1 MIAFWS
7 AFVVSAITAYPVYR
21 ILLAL
26 KSRQSVSQ
34 YAPEGHQIKQGTPTM
49 GGIII
54 VLGMLTGIAVAW
66 VTTMD
71 SLRRFP
77 TSELVG
83 RVEAVFPVSIIL
95 VVGFALIGFVDDFVV
110 PRLYAG
116 KRGLGWKQKIIL
128 QVVVAAWATIT
139 LVPSRPGPAILCAF
153 LVLFCANAFNF
164 LDGLDALAGSV
175 LIALCAGLILLGTT
189 WSPQAP
195 FLPLVMIAATIPF
208 LALNA
213 PPAKLFMGDVG
224 SLPIGALLGLVF
236 SQMLGVTEGPMP
248 TGPLSVLAS
257 ESTRSNWLAA
267 ILIGFLLIAELVP
280 VPLQIFWVKVFKRKL
295 FIYTPIHHGFEKK
308 GWPESRVV
316 WCFFLAQIVLG
327 ALAYTVT
334 HLPVGWR

>member
-1 MIAFWS
+1 MIVFWS

-26 KSRQSVSQ
+26 KSRQAISQ

-54 VLGMLTGIAVAW
+54 VLGMLTGIVVAW
-66 VTTMD
+66 MTTAD
-71 SLRRFP
+71 SVKAFP
-77 TSELVG
+77 PALLPVPVWT
-83 RVEAVFPVSIIL
+83 VFPASL
-95 VVGFALIGFVDDFVV
+95 MLLVGFASIGFVDDFVV

-128 QVVVAAWATIT
+128 QIVVAVWAAVT
-139 LVPSRPGPAILCAF
+139 LTPNQPARAALCAF

-175 LIALCAGLILLGTT
+175 LIALCVGLMLLGTT
-189 WSPQAP
+189 WSPQTP

-236 SQMLGVTEGPMP
+236 SQMVGATAGPTL
-248 TGPLSVLAS
+248 TGPLSILAS
-257 ESTRSNWLAA
+257 ELTRSNWLAA
-267 ILIGFLLIAELVP
+267 FLIGFLLIAELVP
-280 VPLQIFWVKVFKRKL
+280 VPLQIFWVKVFRRKL
-295 FIYTPIHHGFEKK
+295 FIYTPIHHAFEKK

-334 HLPVGWR
+334 HLHLRWR